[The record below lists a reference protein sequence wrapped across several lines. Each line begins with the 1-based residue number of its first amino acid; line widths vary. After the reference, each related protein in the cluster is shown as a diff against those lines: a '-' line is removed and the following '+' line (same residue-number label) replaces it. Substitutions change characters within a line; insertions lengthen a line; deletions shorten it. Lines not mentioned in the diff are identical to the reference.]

1 MSHIAGSDAQEF
13 PVCEYL
19 NVKKI
24 GSEQVLI

>member
-1 MSHIAGSDAQEF
+1 MSHIAGSDAQEL
-13 PVCEYL
+13 PMSEYL